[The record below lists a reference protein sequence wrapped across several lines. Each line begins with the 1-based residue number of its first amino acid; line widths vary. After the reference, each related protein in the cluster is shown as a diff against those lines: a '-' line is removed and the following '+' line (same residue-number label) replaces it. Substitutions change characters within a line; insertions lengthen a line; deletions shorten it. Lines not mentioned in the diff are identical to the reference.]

1 MMSKAMANAK
11 HMTWAAICESEQF
24 RGRWVAL
31 DGCLFDRAH
40 KPIEA
45 DVVDADQDLSALF
58 ERLRA
63 SARAHCDILFC
74 EESSG
79 PRSRR
84 ASDQASKLT

>member
-1 MMSKAMANAK
+1 MTSKAMANAK
-11 HMTWAAICESEQF
+11 HMTWAAICESAQF
-24 RGRWVAL
+24 QGRWVAL

-45 DVVDADQDLSALF
+45 RVVDADQNLSTLF

-63 SARAHCDILFC
+63 SDRAHCDILFC
-74 EESSG
+74 DEPAG

-84 ASDQASKLT
+84 APVVNALR